1 MSLETKLIDYIQNE
15 LVPGS
20 LPDMTV
26 DSDLVGEG
34 ILDSTAFMQMVLWIE
49 EQFDHSVDVD
59 DMTPE
64 NFGTVRNMADYLR
77 RKAPD
82 QVTQG

>member
-1 MSLETKLIDYIQNE
+1 MNVEAKLMDYIQNE
-15 LVPGS
+15 LVPGL
-20 LPDMTV
+20 LPDLAV

-34 ILDSTAFMQMVLWIE
+34 VLDSTAFMQMVLWIE
-49 EQFDHSVDVD
+49 EQFGHSVDVED
-59 DMTPE
+59 LTPE
-64 NFGTVRNMADYLR
+64 NFGTVQNMAEYLR